1 MGHNDID
8 YENKT
13 NEELSLTFN
22 NKIQNR
28 LIIDGLFWLGRTEQ

>member
-13 NEELSLTFN
+13 NSDLSKTFDN
-22 NKIQNR
+22 ETQNR
-28 LIIDGLFWLGRTEQ
+28 LILDGLFWLGNIKK